1 MEMNAQ
7 AFDLFADNFCN
18 NLERLRGLSSFT
30 VRGYR
35 ADLKSVGEFMVTEE
49 ISSVGEFDRQ
59 DVRRYLSWLL
69 ELGYQRSSIVR
80 KLSVLRRFF
89 GWMLDEGYL
98 KINPVPRRLPMK
110 KDRILPR
117 FLSKEEIS
125 RMIVATTEVS
135 GKSWISLRD
144 AALLEL
150 MYGAGLRVSEVSSS
164 DLSGLDLVTNQ
175 IKVEGKGSKER
186 ISLFG
191 LPAARAL
198 KLYLENARLYLLNEK
213 NTDALFVSRDGNRL
227 SVRSIQDRV
236 VKYARAS
243 GLGQRVHAHTLRHS
257 FATHM
262 IDGGADLRVVQE
274 LLGHSTPETTQIY
287 THVTGSQ
294 ARKTYI
300 LAHPMSDIDSE
311 TNPKAN

>member
-117 FLSKEEIS
+117 FLNKEEIS

-198 KLYLENARLYLLNEK
+198 KLYLENARLCLLNEK
-213 NTDALFVSRDGNRL
+213 NTDSLFVSRDGNRL

-236 VKYARAS
+236 VKYARVS

-274 LLGHSTPETTQIY
+274 LLGHATPETTQIY

-294 ARKTYI
+294 ARKSYI
-300 LAHPMSDIDSE
+300 LAHPMSEIESE
-311 TNPKAN
+311 TNSKAN

>member
-7 AFDLFADNFCN
+7 AFDFFADNFCI
-18 NLERLRGLSSFT
+18 NLDKLRGLSSFT

-35 ADLKSVGEFMVTEE
+35 ADLKSVGEFMVMEE
-49 ISSVGEFDRQ
+49 ISSAGEFNRQ
-59 DVRRYLSWLL
+59 HVRRYLSWLL

-117 FLSKEEIS
+117 FLNKEEIS
-125 RMIVATTEVS
+125 RMIAATTEGS
-135 GKSWISLRD
+135 DKSWLSLRD

-150 MYGAGLRVSEVSSS
+150 LYGAGLRVRELSLS
-164 DLSGLDLVTNQ
+164 DLSNLDLDANQ
-175 IKVEGKGSKER
+175 IKVKGKGSKER

-191 LPAARAL
+191 LPAAQAL
-198 KLYLENARLYLLNEK
+198 KLYLENARPYLLNKK
-213 NTDALFVSRDGNRL
+213 NTEALFVSRDGNRL

-236 VKYARAS
+236 VKYARVS

-274 LLGHSTPETTQIY
+274 LLGHATPETTQIY

-294 ARKTYI
+294 ARKSYI
-300 LAHPMSDIDSE
+300 LAHPMSEIESE
-311 TNPKAN
+311 TNSKAN